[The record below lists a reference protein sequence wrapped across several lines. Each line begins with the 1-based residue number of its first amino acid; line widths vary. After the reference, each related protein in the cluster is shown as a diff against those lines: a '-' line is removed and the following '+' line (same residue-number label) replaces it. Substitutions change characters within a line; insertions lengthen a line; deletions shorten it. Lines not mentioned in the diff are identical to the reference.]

1 MCGCVREDLWY
12 TLQHLTNEGRDRRRR
27 LCVTI
32 DTPSFGLNEFVFSF
46 LVLVVCCVFV
56 VVVCLFVCLFF
67 VVLLL
72 LLLLL
77 WFFFVVVC
85 LFVCLFLRRERRTES
100 HTETQPDR

>member
-1 MCGCVREDLWY
+1 MAKVCGCVREDLWY
-12 TLQHLTNEGRDRRRR
+12 TLQHVTNEGRDRRRR

-32 DTPSFGLNEFVFSF
+32 DTPSVGLNEFVFSF

-56 VVVCLFVCLFF
+56 VVVCLFVFCSF
-67 VVLLL
+67 VVI
-72 LLLLL
+72 
-77 WFFFVVVC
+77 VVVALVRFCCC